1 MNVETKIWNFSGSGT
16 KIHAY
21 INGRTAA
28 CRSNINRPA
37 GSDMDYCEAKQA
49 FKFSICITCE
59 AKFDAAIE
67 RAEDAMRPSTGE
79 GDHLPTSKDET
90 MNTAHPAAG
99 TYYPATANGWDLM
112 LQGRQISA
120 RVQTDG
126 SYTVYAGSMVI
137 DSDVLDGTEGNLM
150 GWFAG
155 VAWSWSAG
163 IDADRKANAE
173 EEQAA
178 FERHLAELTPVKQT
192 TDEIIDMVA
201 TLGGE
206 YRAENDGLPSQIVS
220 HLHVTGALR
229 TADKHG
235 INVDVVDVPGKSDWY
250 IELNDAAGSHYG
262 RYHFLGR

>member
-1 MNVETKIWNFSGSGT
+1 MDIETKIWNFSGNGT
-16 KIHAY
+16 KVHAY

-37 GSDMDYCEAKQA
+37 GSDMDYCEAKQC
-49 FKFSICITCE
+49 FKFSICAACE

-79 GDHLPTSKDET
+79 GDHLPPSKDEA

-99 TYYPATANGWDLM
+99 TYYPTTASGWDLM

-126 SYTVYAGSMVI
+126 SYTVYAGSMAI
-137 DSDVLDGTEGNLM
+137 DSDVLDGTEGDLM

-155 VAWSWSAG
+155 VARSWSAG

-178 FERHLAELTPVKQT
+178 FERHLTELTPVKQT
-192 TDEIIDMVA
+192 TDEIIDMVTA
-201 TLGGE
+201 LGGE
-206 YRAENDGLPSQIVS
+206 YRAEADGLPSETVRYWQ
-220 HLHVTGALR
+220 VTKVLRNADEYGA
-229 TADKHG
+229 
-235 INVDVVDVPGKSDWY
+235 NVDVVDVPGKSDWY
-250 IELNDAAGSHYG
+250 IELNDGAGVVYG